1 MRTSAFRVGT
11 PNGMILLFAS
21 KPRSVLF
28 FPLSPIRDSVAALR
42 RVVSGWSANRKFGP
56 CYFRVAGH
64 SPGITTLLH
73 IRSTTQTTAG
83 PVLNQPTYANPS
95 QTGTE

>member
-42 RVVSGWSANRKFGP
+42 RVVSGWSARTKPQAPRTLNCAILRLYGPEKFAIIG
-56 CYFRVAGH
+56 FA
-64 SPGITTLLH
+64 S
-73 IRSTTQTTAG
+73 
-83 PVLNQPTYANPS
+83 
-95 QTGTE
+95 